1 MRLNTGAQRE
11 TPATRLVFWV
21 FAINH
26 VSTMIVYK
34 ADDHAEHHRQ
44 SHLEIGFRYGH
55 CFKYIIVHLRAPPFP
70 VTGSMLKVY
79 HIDRKKVTG
88 K

>member
-1 MRLNTGAQRE
+1 MLY
-11 TPATRLVFWV
+11 TRLM
-21 FAINH
+21 
-26 VSTMIVYK
+26 TMPNTTG
-34 ADDHAEHHRQ
+34 Q

-70 VTGSMLKVY
+70 VTGSMPKVY